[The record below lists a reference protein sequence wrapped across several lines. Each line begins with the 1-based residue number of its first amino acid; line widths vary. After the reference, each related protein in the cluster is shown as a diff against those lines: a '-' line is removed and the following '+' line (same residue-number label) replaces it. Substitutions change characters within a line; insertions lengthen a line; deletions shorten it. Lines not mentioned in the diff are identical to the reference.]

1 MGQITIAE
9 ALNNIKENKYVM
21 PAFQRDFVW
30 NMPQIEKLWDSI
42 LQDYPISNF
51 LFWKIGN
58 NNVSED
64 TNFCYF
70 LKGVQFNNARQPKSA
85 NYELWGVSFER
96 TNTAVLDGQQRL
108 TSLYL
113 SLLGNVEVLAKH
125 AHSSGNGV
133 RSQLVI
139 ELNQNKL
146 NVEEEGYNSKKY
158 DIRFTDKTGLLSPT
172 QFEIR
177 KLMEPAFQDETYR
190 NNEFE
195 KIIAMVPADS
205 KQYAKD
211 LLNKLYSKI
220 FEEKLIN
227 YTELVDM
234 QQEDALE
241 VFVRFN
247 SGGKALAKSDI
258 SMAILESYWPSSK
271 REFGKALQGAYSD
284 FGTDFIIRTALML
297 YSNVVKSNI
306 SNNTATTLKN
316 DWVNFKSTL
325 NKLEALL
332 KSFNIEVSRFA
343 SSWNVLLPII
353 YAIHYNPDY
362 EDNAEE
368 IKIYL
373 LRAVLFTYFQSGTT
387 GKLNILKNMLN
398 EYDRKFDRMWIDNNI
413 RALELTDSKIED
425 ILNSQKK
432 DRVTGEALFYLNRD
446 WIKQDANYDLDHLHP
461 YTRFDRDVPVN
472 VSLEDWAKWRQNRNK
487 LPNLWP
493 LVGRDNG
500 SKNDMP
506 LIDYYNDMTD
516 DQQAKFMT
524 QAMIPEAVS
533 LDIQNF
539 GDFYE
544 ARKEILKEKLK
555 DLLGGN

>member
-9 ALNNIKENKYVM
+9 AINNIKDNKYVM

-30 NMPQIEKLWDSI
+30 NMSQIEKLWDSI

-51 LFWKIGN
+51 LFWKIDE

-70 LKGVQFNNARQPKSA
+70 LKDVCFNNAKQPKSA
-85 NYELWGVSFER
+85 NYELFGVSFEK
-96 TNTAVLDGQQRL
+96 TDTAVLDGQQRL

-113 SLLGNVEVLAKH
+113 SLLGNAEILAKH
-125 AHSSGNGV
+125 AHNNKNGI
-133 RSQLVI
+133 RSKLVI

-146 NVEEEGYNSKKY
+146 DVEEEGYNSKKY

-177 KLMEPAFQDETYR
+177 RLMNPDFQNETYR

-195 KIIAMVPADS
+195 KIIALLPSDS
-205 KQYAKD
+205 KQYARQ

-220 FEEKLIN
+220 YTEPLIN

-271 REFGKALQGAYSD
+271 TEFGSVLQGSYYN

-297 YSNVVKSNI
+297 YANVVKSNI
-306 SNNTATTLKN
+306 SKTTATTLKN
-316 DWVNFKSTL
+316 DWENFKSTL
-325 NKLEALL
+325 IKLEELL
-332 KSFNIEVSRFA
+332 KSFNIEVSRFS

-362 EDNAEE
+362 KDNAEE

-373 LRAVLFTYFQSGTT
+373 LRAILFTYFQSGTT

-398 EYDRKFDRMWIDNNI
+398 EYDRKFDRIWLDNNI
-413 RALELTDSKIED
+413 RALELNDAKIED

-432 DRVTGEALFYLNRD
+432 DRVTGEVLFYLNRD
-446 WIKQDANYDLDHLHP
+446 WIKQEVHYDLDHLHP
-461 YTRFDRDVPVN
+461 YSRFDRDVPAY
-472 VSLEDWAKWRQNRNK
+472 VSIEDWAKWRQSRNK

-506 LIDYYNDMTD
+506 LVDFYNDMTS
-516 DQQAKFMT
+516 DQQEKFRK
-524 QAMIPEAVS
+524 QAMIPENVH

-539 GDFYE
+539 EEFYE
-544 ARKEILKEKLK
+544 ARKEILRRKLIE
-555 DLLGGN
+555 LLGGR

>member
-1 MGQITIAE
+1 MGLITIAK
-9 ALNNIKENKYVM
+9 ALNNIKDNKYVM

-30 NMPQIEKLWDSI
+30 NMSQIEKLWDSI
-42 LQDYPISNF
+42 LQDYPIANF
-51 LFWKIGN
+51 LFWKIN
-58 NNVSED
+58 ENNVSED

-70 LKGVQFNNARQPKSA
+70 LKDVSFNNAKQPKSA
-85 NYELWGVSFER
+85 NYKLYGISFEK
-96 TNTAVLDGQQRL
+96 TDIAVLDGQQRL

-113 SLLGNVEVLAKH
+113 SLLGNAEVLAKY
-125 AHSSGNGV
+125 ARSSYNSI
-133 RSQLVI
+133 RSRLVI
-139 ELNQNKL
+139 ELNQNKI

-158 DIRFTDKTGLLSPT
+158 DIRFTDRTGLLSPT

-177 KLMEPAFQDETYR
+177 RLMDPAFQDETYR

-195 KIIAMVPADS
+195 KIIAMIPFDS
-205 KQYAKD
+205 KQYARQ

-220 FEEKLIN
+220 FVESLIN

-271 REFGKALQGAYSD
+271 TEFGTVLQDSYAD
-284 FGTDFIIRTALML
+284 FRTDFIIRTALML
-297 YSNVVKSNI
+297 YANVVKSNI
-306 SNNTATTLKN
+306 SKNTAMTLKN
-316 DWVNFKSTL
+316 DWENFKQTL
-325 NKLEALL
+325 IKLEKLL
-332 KSFNIEVSRFA
+332 KSFNIEVSRFS

-362 EDNAEE
+362 TDNAEE

-398 EYDRKFDRMWIDNNI
+398 EYDRKFDRLWLDNNI
-413 RALELTDSKIED
+413 RALELNDAKIED

-446 WIKQDANYDLDHLHP
+446 WIETKADYELDHLHP
-461 YTRFDRDVPVN
+461 YAGFDRDVPPN
-472 VSLEDWAKWRQNRNK
+472 VTPENWIKWRQNRDK
-487 LPNLWP
+487 IANLWP
-493 LVGRDNG
+493 LIGRDNG
-500 SKNDMP
+500 IKNDDP
-506 LIDYYNDMTD
+506 LEIHYSKMTKE
-516 DQQAKFMT
+516 QQNNFRK
-524 QAMIPEAVS
+524 QAMIPENIP
-533 LDIQNF
+533 LDIQHF
-539 GDFYE
+539 DKFYE

-555 DLLGGN
+555 ELLGGK